1 MPTATNVLVLDA
13 YAEKY
18 AHALRQQF
26 SRITMF
32 PTAHLEALPV
42 DLADVDVLIAFG
54 IAIND
59 DLVRR
64 AVRLKWIQSLAT
76 GVDHFLRCPSLRRE
90 TVLTSARGIHGP
102 AVRETVL
109 FMMLALSHDAPRLL
123 RNQAEHRWD
132 RSKPRPLIAR
142 KTAVVMGT
150 GVSGS
155 AVGAAL
161 QALGMQVIG
170 VSRTPR
176 VEPGF
181 DRIVALDT
189 LRETVRS
196 ADYLI
201 NIMPGGPANTNLIGT
216 DVFAAMK
223 PSAFFINVGRG
234 ENVDEAA
241 LIETLRNKRI
251 AGAALDVFANEPLP
265 PDSPLWDLPN
275 VIITSHITGLFDEYE
290 DYVLP
295 LIIENMRHFLAGET
309 EKMRNVVPH

>member
-1 MPTATNVLVLDA
+1 MPTAINVLVLDA

-18 AHALRQQF
+18 AHTLRQQF
-26 SRITMF
+26 SGITMF
-32 PTAHLEALPV
+32 PTARLDALAI

-64 AVRLKWIQSLAT
+64 AARLKWIQSLAT
-76 GVDHFLRCPSLRRE
+76 GVDHFLRCSSLRPQ

-109 FMMLALSHDAPRLL
+109 FMMLALSHDASRLL

-170 VSRTPR
+170 LSRTPR

-234 ENVDEAA
+234 ENLDEAA
-241 LIETLRNKRI
+241 LIETLRDKRI

-295 LIIENMRHFLAGET
+295 LIIENMRHFLAGEP